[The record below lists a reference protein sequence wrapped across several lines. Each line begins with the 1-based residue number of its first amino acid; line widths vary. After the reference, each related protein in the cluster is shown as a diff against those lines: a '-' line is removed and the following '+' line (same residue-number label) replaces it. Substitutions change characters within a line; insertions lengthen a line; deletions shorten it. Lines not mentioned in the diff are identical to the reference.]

1 VPLTISL
8 QGFGPFGPH
17 AVNPAERV
25 VQDVAA
31 EYPRD
36 RAVIIPHVLTTSQP
50 GVEPIPALLAN
61 DRPAAWIGV
70 GLAAGRSALAVERV
84 AINLADY
91 RIPDEAGRQLQD
103 QPIVPDGPTA
113 YWSTLPVR
121 RIEAMWRARD
131 IPGYVSYSAG
141 TFLCNQAF
149 FLARHAAERLDP
161 QPWVGFIHIPA
172 MVEQVANPGAQPA
185 LPYQVLKAGLVAVVD
200 VLVDALSLSGA
211 PDGRETA
218 GRRAPTPQ
226 PQAEGSPR

>member
-1 VPLTISL
+1 MPFTLSL

-17 AVNPAERV
+17 AVNPSERV

-36 RAVIIPHVLTTSQP
+36 RAVIIPHVLTTSRP
-50 GVEPIPALLAN
+50 GVDPIPTLLAH

-70 GLAAGRSALAVERV
+70 GLAAGRAALAVERV
-84 AINLADY
+84 AVNLADY
-91 RIPDEAGRQLQD
+91 RIPDEAGQQLRD
-103 QPIVPDGPTA
+103 HPIAPDGPVA

-121 RIEAMWRARD
+121 RIEAVWRARD

-141 TFLCNQAF
+141 TFLCNHAF
-149 FLARHAAERLDP
+149 FLARHAAEHLDP

-172 MVEQVANPGAQPA
+172 MVEQVANPGAHPA
-185 LPYQVLKAGLVAVVD
+185 LPYHVLKAGLIAVVD
-200 VLVDALSLSGA
+200 AVVDALSLSIA

-218 GRRAPTPQ
+218 GHRAPAPQ